1 MKVGAKIAEEG
12 GHGIGGVL
20 NWKQGEK
27 KPHLRTSMQVI
38 QCGWRMKGKS

>member
-12 GHGIGGVL
+12 GHEIGGML

-27 KPHLRTSMQVI
+27 KLIYQLIYITVAKNMEW
-38 QCGWRMKGKS
+38 GKG